1 MQTQTNDARHKQKTK
16 TDAAYTE
23 TKKHRERAA
32 QKSDQGSLKI
42 WCDDDD
48 QGKQQ
53 EKGLIELAK
62 KWKIPFL
69 TYSSDQLN
77 AVEGDFSNSDFV
89 KQTVGTSNV
98 CERSAYLGSR
108 CGKKRMKKTARD
120 GMTMA
125 VYEEVIAISF

>member
-53 EKGLIELAK
+53 EKGALQEDPGGGAQVDHPGILSGHHHLSGILDGIWLFEVHQRVLSEH
-62 KWKIPFL
+62 L
-69 TYSSDQLN
+69 
-77 AVEGDFSNSDFV
+77 
-89 KQTVGTSNV
+89 GTAQN
-98 CERSAYLGSR
+98 LPL
-108 CGKKRMKKTARD
+108 
-120 GMTMA
+120 
-125 VYEEVIAISF
+125 